1 MDKTIRGKFRSRLAV
16 LLGGA
21 MLFAGSLLGVTQIT
35 KAQSS
40 TKAPAVRV
48 EAAPETRIPGDL
60 KFMTSFAPLVK
71 QVAPSVVKVSVTTQA
86 KTTAGS
92 DFEIPDL
99 GQLFGNPGSQQN
111 PSRQF
116 RTPNMPKQHGVG
128 SGVIVTK
135 DGYILTNNHVVE
147 NAETI
152 KVETNEGR
160 EFTGKVI
167 GRDPKTDIA
176 VIKIEANDLPSL
188 PLADSDKIEVGD
200 VVLAVGNPFGIGQT
214 VTTGIVSA
222 KGRATMGLDYEDFIQ
237 TDAAINPGNSGGAL
251 IDTTGR
257 LVGINTAILSESGG
271 NQGIGFAV
279 PANLAHWV
287 MNSLVKDGRVER
299 GFLGVSIQDMTP
311 ELAKQFNVTRTQ
323 GALVSGVTP
332 DSPADRAGVK
342 SGDVIVDFNGKPVTD
357 SRHLKLDVAET
368 LPGASVPM
376 KVMRDGTS
384 RMLSIT
390 VKELPGDKIA
400 LAPKANEDKVGD
412 ALHGVAV
419 ADLDADSRAQLK
431 VPAQIQ
437 GALISEVAPNSA
449 SYEAGL
455 RQGDVIM
462 EINRKPVKNAE
473 QAVAATAKPGGKET
487 LLHLWSQGGSHYVV
501 VDETQAG

>member
-1 MDKTIRGKFRSRLAV
+1 MDKTIGARLRRRLVV

-21 MLFAGSLLGVTQIT
+21 ILFAGSLLGVTQLTRAEGTT
-35 KAQSS
+35 KA
-40 TKAPAVRV
+40 AAVRL
-48 EAAPETRIPGDL
+48 EAAPETRTPGDV
-60 KFMTSFAPLVK
+60 KFLTSFAPLVK
-71 QVAPSVVKVSVTTQA
+71 QVAPSVVKVSVTVQT
-86 KTTAGS
+86 KTTAGP
-92 DFEIPDL
+92 DLEMPDL
-99 GQLFGNPGSQQN
+99 GRFFGIPGNEQN

-116 RTPNMPKQHGVG
+116 RAPKQHGVG

-147 NAETI
+147 NAENI
-152 KVETNEGR
+152 RVETNDGR

-167 GRDPKTDIA
+167 GRDPKTDVA
-176 VIKIEANDLPSL
+176 VIKIEASDLPFL

-200 VVLAVGNPFGIGQT
+200 IVLAVGNPFGIGQT
-214 VTTGIVSA
+214 VTSGIVSA

-251 IDTTGR
+251 VDIDGR

-279 PANLAHWV
+279 PSNLARWV
-287 MNSLVKDGRVER
+287 MSSLVKDGRVER
-299 GFLGVSIQDMTP
+299 GFLGVNIQDMTP
-311 ELAKQFNVTRTQ
+311 ELAKQFNISRTQ

-332 DSPADRAGVK
+332 DSPADKAGLK
-342 SGDVIVDFNGKPVTD
+342 SGDVIVDFNGKAVTD
-357 SRHLKLDVAET
+357 SRHLKLQVAET
-368 LPGASVPM
+368 VPGSSIPM
-376 KVMRDGTS
+376 KIMRDGVGKT
-384 RMLSIT
+384 LSIT
-390 VKELPGDKIA
+390 VKELPGDKVA
-400 LAPKANEDKVGD
+400 TGPSTSGDTAGD

-419 ADLDADSRAQLK
+419 TDLDAGSRAQLK

-437 GALISEVAPNSA
+437 GALISKVAPDSA

-473 QAVAATAKPGGKET
+473 QAVAATAKPTGKET
-487 LLHLWSQGGSHYVV
+487 LLHIWSQGGSRYVV